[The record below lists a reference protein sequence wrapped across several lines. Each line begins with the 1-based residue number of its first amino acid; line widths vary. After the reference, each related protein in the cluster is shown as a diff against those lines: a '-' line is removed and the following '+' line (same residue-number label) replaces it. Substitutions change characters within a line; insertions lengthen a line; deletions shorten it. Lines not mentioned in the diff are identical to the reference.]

1 MPNGKQYNLGREIG
15 ELRSDVQ
22 NLGKYLGEKIDNLM
36 RITEAQENKINN
48 HEQWIEMHKGIKSD
62 RQSITIYL
70 VWIVSITGGLLGIAS
85 MLK

>member
-1 MPNGKQYNLGREIG
+1 MPNDKQYNLGREIG

-48 HEQWIEMHKGIKSD
+48 HEQWIEMHKGIKND